1 MKKISAIIIC
11 SLWVIIARAD
21 WPIGKKRSIIIPTYT
36 YFVSSGF
43 YNSNYELEKFKT
55 GEKFVS
61 HLYGLF
67 LGHGISRRLD
77 AVVNMPYVVQS
88 LNLGG
93 VNQTNAGFG
102 DMMVGL
108 AYHFPNEELKRY
120 FTIKA
125 MAIIPAYQNNKVPYL
140 GYGEQGVQ
148 LVANYSFNPSDYSFC
163 ILELIH
169 NRYYSNPQGPN
180 QFIYNATWGKSLN
193 NVGFFT
199 INMSHLNSYSA
210 DKTFTQNF
218 SFNRDFMYGKVSVGL
233 GRRVTR
239 VLTANLQLFH
249 TIYGRSAGFGGGGGL
264 FLIARI
270 P

>member
-1 MKKISAIIIC
+1 MKKIVTILIFSLLAINA
-11 SLWVIIARAD
+11 WAD
-21 WPIGKKRSIIIPTYT
+21 WPIGKKRSILIPTYT
-36 YFVSSGF
+36 YFTSNGF
-43 YNSNYELEKFKT
+43 YNANYELEKFKP

-67 LGHGISRRLD
+67 LGHGVSRRLD
-77 AVVNMPYVVQS
+77 VVVNLPYVTQS

-102 DMMVGL
+102 DVMAGF

-120 FTIKA
+120 FTVKA
-125 MAIIPAYQNNKVPYL
+125 MAIIPAYKNDKLPYL
-140 GYGEQGVQ
+140 GYGDQGVQ
-148 LVANYSFNPSDYSFC
+148 LVANYSFSPSNSSFC

-169 NRYYSNPQGPN
+169 NRYYSNSQGPN
-180 QFIYNATWGKSLN
+180 QFIYNATWGKSIN

-199 INMSHLNSYSA
+199 INLSHLNSYSA

-218 SFNRDFMYGKVSVGL
+218 SFNRDFMYGKASFGL
-233 GRRVTR
+233 GKRVTR

-249 TIYGRSAGFGGGGGL
+249 TLYGRSSGFGGGGGL